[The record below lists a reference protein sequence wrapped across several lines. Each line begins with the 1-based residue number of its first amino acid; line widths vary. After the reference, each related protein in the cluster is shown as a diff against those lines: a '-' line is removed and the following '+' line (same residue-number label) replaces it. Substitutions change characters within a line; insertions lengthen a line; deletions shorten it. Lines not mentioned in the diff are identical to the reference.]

1 MKPGLYDRL
10 RALPRA
16 RIAPDTG
23 PMTGS
28 FSKQQPS
35 TIRGEAHTPMTQ
47 DVVVVIG
54 SDERTDGRFVS
65 DQRLSG
71 HRLVKAYQIT
81 RVGRRSGRPE
91 LDHGRRSWQRGD

>member
-35 TIRGEAHTPMTQ
+35 TIRGEAQHVTTGGLSEAPM
-47 DVVVVIG
+47 
-54 SDERTDGRFVS
+54 R
-65 DQRLSG
+65 
-71 HRLVKAYQIT
+71 
-81 RVGRRSGRPE
+81 RRSLEWSPAHARCQQCGTV
-91 LDHGRRSWQRGD
+91 LGAWIMLAWT